1 VGALA
6 AVDEP
11 PAAGLDAGVAV
22 HALGAGLDAAAEEAP
37 VSWVPVAARVEEAPA
52 AWVLVVASLGEAPVS
67 WVLVAARVEEAP
79 AAWVLVVVVV
89 VVLVGAAAV
98 TGLRLRGTSSLLLE
112 DRRPAARLG
121 KSERAPRIIST
132 LQRLCEHGKAANE
145 AAE

>member
-1 VGALA
+1 
-6 AVDEP
+6 
-11 PAAGLDAGVAV
+11 VAV

-52 AWVLVVASLGEAPVS
+52 AWVLVAARLGEAPVS
-67 WVLVAARVEEAP
+67 WVLVVASLEEAP

-121 KSERAPRIIST
+121 KSEIRSGMHCIGITSATP
-132 LQRLCEHGKAANE
+132 
-145 AAE
+145 